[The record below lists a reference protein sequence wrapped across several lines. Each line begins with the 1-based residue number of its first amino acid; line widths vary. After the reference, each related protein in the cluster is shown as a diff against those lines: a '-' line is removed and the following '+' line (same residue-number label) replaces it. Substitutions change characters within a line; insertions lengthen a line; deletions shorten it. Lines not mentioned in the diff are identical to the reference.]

1 MSSLNKHVYELDE
14 LVIGNSLEA
23 VSYSFLNQVP
33 IIINDN
39 SKIKFFDFF
48 KPEDDLKKYKIN
60 QERYELHTNRGSL
73 IVGSSKIEAW
83 QKIVF
88 SLSFLSSCSNDK
100 DFFLTKENALISCGG
115 KSRIIENENE
125 EIINTEVKDLID
137 GIGKYVEFTVV
148 ETDKKG
154 GKYRII
160 NCYPSEEPQDSI
172 IKTI

>member
-1 MSSLNKHVYELDE
+1 MK
-14 LVIGNSLEA
+14 
-23 VSYSFLNQVP
+23 
-33 IIINDN
+33 
-39 SKIKFFDFF
+39 KI
-48 KPEDDLKKYKIN
+48 L
-60 QERYELHTNRGSL
+60 L
-73 IVGSSKIEAW
+73 IVL
-83 QKIVF
+83 

-115 KSRIIENENE
+115 ISRIIENETE
-125 EIINTEVKDLID
+125 EIINTAVKDLID

-172 IKTI
+172 IKTIKTNYKLNN

>member
-1 MSSLNKHVYELDE
+1 MK
-14 LVIGNSLEA
+14 
-23 VSYSFLNQVP
+23 
-33 IIINDN
+33 
-39 SKIKFFDFF
+39 KI
-48 KPEDDLKKYKIN
+48 L
-60 QERYELHTNRGSL
+60 L
-73 IVGSSKIEAW
+73 
-83 QKIVF
+83 IVF

-100 DFFLTKENALISCGG
+100 DFFLTKENALNSCGG

-160 NCYPSEEPQDSI
+160 NCSPSKDPQDSI
-172 IKTI
+172 IKTIKTNYKLNN